1 MTLNKSKGL
10 NVGSFINSLSRKR
23 KYDLHKVHET
33 IKTDII
39 IKIYTVI
46 SSTESSGN
54 KTLI

>member
-23 KYDLHKVHET
+23 KYDMHKVHET
-33 IKTDII
+33 IKKDII

-46 SSTESSGN
+46 SSTESRGN
-54 KTLI
+54 KSLI

>member
-10 NVGSFINSLSRKR
+10 NVGSFINSHSRKR
-23 KYDLHKVHET
+23 IYDLHKVYET